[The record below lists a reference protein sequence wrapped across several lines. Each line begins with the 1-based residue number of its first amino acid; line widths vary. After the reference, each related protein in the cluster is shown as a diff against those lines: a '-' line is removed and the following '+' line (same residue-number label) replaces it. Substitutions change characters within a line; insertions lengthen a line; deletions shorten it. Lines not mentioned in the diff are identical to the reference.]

1 MPWVLKLNPV
11 SSERSD
17 LTETSAKV
25 NLLAK
30 KKSSGSKRSTN
41 DIDNELLTQEDQLKI
56 KSFLKSIWVLLVF
69 FLILGLF
76 IKKINT
82 AFANGIQWTG
92 WLILGACLT
101 LITGLVIWIHPLVE
115 RVTGMNENKAI
126 TCTAIV
132 LVGIVTAASY
142 LLWDYVAPFF
152 ASNVK

>member
-1 MPWVLKLNPV
+1 MPWVLKLNPA

-30 KKSSGSKRSTN
+30 KKSSGSKRSANVTEN
-41 DIDNELLTQEDQLKI
+41 GVLTQEDQLKV
-56 KSFLKSIWVLLVF
+56 KSLLKGIWVLIVF
-69 FLILGLF
+69 FSIVFLF

-82 AFANGIQWTG
+82 AFADGIQWTG
-92 WLILGACLT
+92 WLILGVCLT
-101 LITGLVIWIHPLVE
+101 LITGLAIWIYPLVE

-126 TCTAIV
+126 TFTAIV

-142 LLWDYVAPFF
+142 LLWDYIAPFF
-152 ASNVK
+152 ASTVK

>member
-30 KKSSGSKRSTN
+30 KKSFRSKRSAN
-41 DIDNELLTQEDQLKI
+41 DTDNELLTQEDQLRI

-142 LLWDYVAPFF
+142 LLWDYIAPFF